1 MINKL
6 KATLTVH
13 KIMMVFVAI
22 LLLVVMIGGVV
33 GYGIGKVEGERNAV
47 MLQRNH
53 NEEIKR
59 MQANHSFIVTHL
71 TKELTEAVAND

>member
-6 KATLTVH
+6 KAALTVH

-59 MQANHSFIVTHL
+59 LQANHSFIVTHL
-71 TKELTEAVAND
+71 TKELTEAVADD